1 MGRRRRA
8 EVRKLQPD
16 LVYADTTVTALINKL
31 MRDGKKNL
39 SSRIFYGACR
49 LIQERSG
56 QEPLK
61 VFRQAL
67 DNIRPRIEVRSRRVG
82 GSTYQVP
89 VEVIPRRSQSL
100 SLRWL
105 VAACDARPERTA
117 VERVAGEL
125 LDAAA
130 GRGGAVKKKE
140 DVERMAEANR
150 AYAHYRWSPRRV
162 TAVLLRHRRHDNS
175 YQYRPRA
182 HAQHRHRCPHR
193 CGQDDLD
200 RAHLV
205 LRRPHPQDG

>member
-8 EVRKLQPD
+8 EIRSLEPD
-16 LVYADTTVTALINKL
+16 LVYSDTTVTAFVNKL

-49 LIQERSG
+49 LIQDRSG

-61 VFRQAL
+61 VFRQAV
-67 DNIRPRIEVRSRRVG
+67 DNVRPRIEVRSRRVG

-89 VEVIPRRSQSL
+89 VELNPRRSQSL

-105 VAACDARPERTA
+105 VAASNARPERTA

-125 LDAAA
+125 IDAAG

-140 DVERMAEANR
+140 DIERMAEANR
-150 AYAHYRWSPRRV
+150 AYAHYRW
-162 TAVLLRHRRHDNS
+162 
-175 YQYRPRA
+175 
-182 HAQHRHRCPHR
+182 
-193 CGQDDLD
+193 
-200 RAHLV
+200 
-205 LRRPHPQDG
+205 

>member
-8 EVRKLQPD
+8 EIRKLEPD
-16 LVYADTTVTALINKL
+16 LVYSDTTVTAFVNKL

-39 SSRIFYGACR
+39 SSRIFYGSCR

-61 VFRQAL
+61 VFRQAI
-67 DNIRPRIEVRSRRVG
+67 DNVKPRIEVKSRRVG
-82 GSTYQVP
+82 GATYQVP
-89 VEVIPRRSQSL
+89 IEVNARRSQSL

-105 VAACDARPERTA
+105 VGASDARPERTA

-130 GRGGAVKKKE
+130 GRGGAVKKKD

-150 AYAHYRWSPRRV
+150 AYAHYRW
-162 TAVLLRHRRHDNS
+162 
-175 YQYRPRA
+175 
-182 HAQHRHRCPHR
+182 
-193 CGQDDLD
+193 
-200 RAHLV
+200 
-205 LRRPHPQDG
+205 

>member
-1 MGRRRRA
+1 MARRRRA
-8 EVRKLQPD
+8 EIRKLEPD
-16 LVYADTTVTALINKL
+16 LVYSDTTVTAFVNKL

-39 SSRIFYGACR
+39 ASRIFYASCR

-61 VFRQAL
+61 VFRQAV
-67 DNIRPRIEVRSRRVG
+67 DNVRPRIEVKRRRVG
-82 GSTYQVP
+82 GATYQVP
-89 VEVIPRRSQSL
+89 IEVGARRGSSL

-105 VAACDARPERTA
+105 VAASNARPERTA

-150 AYAHYRWSPRRV
+150 AYAHYRW
-162 TAVLLRHRRHDNS
+162 
-175 YQYRPRA
+175 
-182 HAQHRHRCPHR
+182 
-193 CGQDDLD
+193 
-200 RAHLV
+200 
-205 LRRPHPQDG
+205 